1 MSVDDPRWPR
11 ASLWLAGDTGPD
23 AAARLSVLGVPS
35 HLGSITPGRA
45 DLGPN
50 AIRSALRRFSTWD
63 FDLQLDIRS
72 VAVRDFGDLDVAGL
86 DPHAAF
92 GPVVQGVANLG
103 EAGAVALLG
112 GDNSI
117 TRPGLH
123 GLKQPLER
131 CALLTLDAHLDLRD
145 LDRLS
150 NGNPVR
156 ALLQDGLPGANV
168 AQVGIQSYANSP
180 AYAQIAREAGIVI
193 ATAEHVHARG
203 IAAVTNEILE
213 HLSTRADIIYV
224 DLDLDVMDRAFS
236 PGTPGSRPGGLLPWQ
251 SRMAARM
258 CGQHPKVR
266 VIDFVELDPEQDIAE
281 VTALAAAACLLSFAS
296 GLMMRP

>member
-1 MSVDDPRWPR
+1 MSADDPRWPR

-23 AAARLSVLGVPS
+23 AAARLSVLGVPL

-45 DLGPN
+45 DLAPN

-63 FDLQLDIRS
+63 FDLQHDIRS

-103 EAGAVALLG
+103 EAGTVALLG

-168 AQVGIQSYANSP
+168 AQIGIQSYANSP

-203 IAAVTNEILE
+203 IAAVMNEILE

-251 SRMAARM
+251 ARMAARM

-266 VIDFVELDPEQDIAE
+266 AIDFVELDPEQDIAD